1 MLYTNLKKI
10 FKEGKDM
17 ATLKDVAE
25 RAGVSASLVS
35 YVLNGKRK
43 VKPETLKK
51 IENAIEELDYYPNLQ
66 AASLKTKH
74 SKLIGV
80 VVSDM
85 SSAFNADLLT
95 GIEEALNFQGYCM
108 IVCNSHNSPQ
118 KEKKS
123 MRRILSQNI
132 DGILLIG
139 MGKNDFSILRGMN
152 VPIVC
157 VDRYSG
163 GDFYMVGNDNTKT
176 GTIAARY
183 LLSKKYK
190 RILLLGIQK
199 HRFSRERCQGFV
211 ETMKTA
217 VPMPDIIYRDLPD
230 ITPDEAE
237 KTVTALLSKGI
248 HFDAVYGCIDHF
260 AIGALRA
267 LYQKGLKVPEQIGVL
282 GTDDITPARYL
293 TPALSTIAQ
302 QKTIIGKT
310 AAETLLQLIR
320 REKPKEKVCLLD
332 PILVVRETC

>member
-1 MLYTNLKKI
+1 
-10 FKEGKDM
+10 M

-43 VKPETLKK
+43 VKPETLKR
-51 IENAIEELDYYPNLQ
+51 IEDAIEELDYYPNLQ

-95 GIEEALNFQGYCM
+95 GIEEALNLQGYCM

-118 KEKKS
+118 KEKKN

-139 MGKNDFSILRGMN
+139 MGKNDFSPLKETA
-152 VPIVC
+152 VPMIC

-163 GDFYMVGNDNTKT
+163 DDFYMVGNNNIKT

-190 RILLLGIQK
+190 HILSLGIQK
-199 HRFSRERCQGFV
+199 HHFSRERYQGFAEAIKNTV
-211 ETMKTA
+211 ST
-217 VPMPDIIYRDLPD
+217 PDIIYQDLPD

-237 KTVTALLSKGI
+237 KAVTTLLSKGV

-267 LYQKGLKVPEQIGVL
+267 LYQNGLKVPEQIGVL

-293 TPALSTIAQ
+293 TPALSSIAQ
-302 QKTIIGKT
+302 QKSAIGRT
-310 AAETLLQLIR
+310 AAETLLQLIHQ
-320 REKPKEKVCLLD
+320 EKPKEKVCLLD
-332 PILVVRETC
+332 PILIVRETC